1 MASYVKDG
9 RKHGTKRKITANK
22 WFIRVGCGYNKDGSI
37 RRKSETFYGTEREAD
52 RRIEE
57 IYMEMSENP
66 TLGSGYTLDEY
77 FRTRFLPGRSDLTKQ
92 TLDFHKNMWKHV
104 PEKWKNSELQEQPHA
119 TVQRWINS
127 LAPGVAHHA
136 MRTYRAVLRAAWYD
150 DLLTDEPFKKPF
162 RYPRKKASK
171 LDVWSAY
178 EVSQSIEKLR
188 GDSLYGIFLCMAGA
202 GLRREEGLALNW
214 EDIDFIPFEQDE
226 KGNVLHWMAR
236 IKVFDAFTE
245 LDGEK
250 ATKTADSF
258 RIVSL
263 APVFANPLHSIA
275 HEDGPVCKSRHNR
288 RMSASQL
295 PKHWKGLWREGYP
308 LEGLTY
314 IPINRLRHTN
324 TTLMHE
330 AEVSDFTISRTRG
343 HKSLQMAYDHYLA
356 PSSKQADMAALAVGQ
371 LIEEESVA

>member
-1 MASYVKDG
+1 
-9 RKHGTKRKITANK
+9 
-22 WFIRVGCGYNKDGSI
+22 
-37 RRKSETFYGTEREAD
+37 
-52 RRIEE
+52 
-57 IYMEMSENP
+57 
-66 TLGSGYTLDEY
+66 
-77 FRTRFLPGRSDLTKQ
+77 
-92 TLDFHKNMWKHV
+92 
-104 PEKWKNSELQEQPHA
+104 
-119 TVQRWINS
+119 
-127 LAPGVAHHA
+127 
-136 MRTYRAVLRAAWYD
+136 
-150 DLLTDEPFKKPF
+150 
-162 RYPRKKASK
+162 
-171 LDVWSAY
+171 
-178 EVSQSIEKLR
+178 
-188 GDSLYGIFLCMAGA
+188 MAGA

-214 EDIDFIPFEQDE
+214 EDIDFLPFERDE
-226 KGNVLHWMAR
+226 SGNTLHWMAR

-263 APVFANPLHSIA
+263 APVFADPLHSIA
-275 HEDGPVCKSRHNR
+275 HSIGPVCKSRHNR

-343 HKSLQMAYDHYLA
+343 HKSLQMDYDHYLA
-356 PSSKQADMAALAVGQ
+356 PSSKQADMAALAVGK
-371 LIEEESVA
+371 LIEEESAA

>member
-1 MASYVKDG
+1 MDDVGPMHAFS
-9 RKHGTKRKITANK
+9 RNH
-22 WFIRVGCGYNKDGSI
+22 RV
-37 RRKSETFYGTEREAD
+37 
-52 RRIEE
+52 
-57 IYMEMSENP
+57 
-66 TLGSGYTLDEY
+66 
-77 FRTRFLPGRSDLTKQ
+77 SDSR
-92 TLDFHKNMWKHV
+92 DMWKHV

-250 ATKTADSF
+250 ATNFTLFSALEEILFIESHQFGSMIRKKVNAAWPGIT
-258 RIVSL
+258 L
-263 APVFANPLHSIA
+263 IA
-275 HEDGPVCKSRHNR
+275 QSGQT
-288 RMSASQL
+288 MQ
-295 PKHWKGLWREGYP
+295 
-308 LEGLTY
+308 
-314 IPINRLRHTN
+314 
-324 TTLMHE
+324 
-330 AEVSDFTISRTRG
+330 TR
-343 HKSLQMAYDHYLA
+343 
-356 PSSKQADMAALAVGQ
+356 
-371 LIEEESVA
+371 